1 MTVNSKPDL
10 SLGQF
15 TLSRVIEIPDT
26 WLEARRLF
34 PDWDDAVVAPHL
46 SWMVPRHFNPE
57 NEHLSIVIQSF
68 LIKTPRHTILV
79 DACSGN
85 HKPRM
90 WPHFNQQQR
99 PWLQTLAAAGARPEQ
114 IDFVLC
120 THLHADHVGWNTQLV
135 DGRWVPTF
143 PKAKYIFSRTDWEH
157 WSKLA
162 AETGLPRT
170 GDYIADS
177 VLPVVEAKRAVM
189 VETDHAI
196 EDGVWF
202 DPLPGHSP
210 GAVGVHLKS
219 NGYEAVL
226 CGDTMH
232 HMIQCRLPDWST
244 NFCTDQRLARITR
257 RALLE
262 RYADTDT
269 LICPAHFPLPTIGR
283 VESSSNGFNFRYIG
297 E

>member
-1 MTVNSKPDL
+1 MGANLPEREV
-10 SLGQF
+10 
-15 TLSRVIEIPDT
+15 
-26 WLEARRLF
+26 
-34 PDWDDAVVAPHL
+34 
-46 SWMVPRHFNPE
+46 HF
-57 NEHLSIVIQSF
+57 
-68 LIKTPRHTILV
+68 
-79 DACSGN
+79 
-85 HKPRM
+85 
-90 WPHFNQQQR
+90 
-99 PWLQTLAAAGARPEQ
+99 
-114 IDFVLC
+114 
-120 THLHADHVGWNTQLV
+120 
-135 DGRWVPTF
+135 
-143 PKAKYIFSRTDWEH
+143 FSRR
-157 WSKLA
+157 A

-219 NGYEAVL
+219 NGHEAVL

-232 HMIQCRLPDWST
+232 HMIQCHLPDWST

-257 RALLE
+257 GALLE

-269 LICPAHFPLPTIGR
+269 LICPTHFPLPTIGR
-283 VESSSNGFNFRYIG
+283 VESSSKGFNFRYIG